1 MKQPIICI
9 TGGHLTPALAV
20 IEEVRRR
27 SLPWK
32 IVFIGRSHAFEGG
45 GSPAHEKRL
54 VGALGVVFHAL
65 ITGRL
70 QRSWS
75 TLTFLSLCKVPIGFV
90 QAVVLLL
97 RYRPTV
103 VVSFG
108 GYIALPVVAAAW
120 IVGIPVFT
128 HEQTEDLGLANT
140 IIARFA
146 RRVVLARE
154 TGVPIRR
161 ALFEPPAKPSFLVDT
176 KHPILYM
183 TGGSTGAQTLNALVF
198 PLVAKLLQTYTV
210 IHQVGASDV
219 SNAQRVKDSLS
230 QHEQPR
236 YVFAD
241 YFDPP
246 DVAWIY
252 RHASLIIGRAGANTV
267 AEAAAIGVPALFV
280 PLPWSAGDE
289 QAKNARRLAGAG
301 MAVVLEQKNL
311 REEALLHHIRDMMH
325 VIHQYKKAA
334 ESVAKT
340 YPRNGAYTVVK
351 EIERIV
357 ATPP

>member
-9 TGGHLTPALAV
+9 TGGHLTPAIAI
-20 IEEVRRR
+20 IEEIKRQR
-27 SLPWK
+27 LPWEM
-32 IVFIGRSHAFEGG
+32 IFIGRRHAFEGG
-45 GSPAHEKRL
+45 GSPAHEERL
-54 VGALGVVFHAL
+54 VGALGVQFHAL

-75 TLTFLSLCKVPIGFV
+75 TLTFLSLLKVPIGFV

-108 GYIALPVVAAAW
+108 GYIALPVVITAW
-120 IVGIPVFT
+120 MVGIPVFT

-146 RRVVLARE
+146 RRVLVACE
-154 TGVPIRR
+154 SGVPIRR
-161 ALFEPPAKPSFLVDT
+161 ALFEPPPQPSFLVDT
-176 KHPILYM
+176 KHSIIYM
-183 TGGSTGAQTLNALVF
+183 TGGSTGARTLNALVF

-219 SNAQRVKDSLS
+219 SKAQWIKDSLS
-230 QHEQPR
+230 QNEQSR
-236 YVFAD
+236 YVVAD

-252 RHASLIIGRAGANTV
+252 RHASLLIGRAGANTV
-267 AEAAAIGVPALFV
+267 AEAAAIGIPALFM
-280 PLPWSAGDE
+280 PLPWAAGDE
-289 QAKNARRLAGAG
+289 QVKNARRLAGKG

-311 REEALLHHIRDMMH
+311 TGEDFFNHIRDMMRT
-325 VIHQYKKAA
+325 IHQYKKAA
-334 ESVAKT
+334 KAVAKN
-340 YPRNGAYTVVK
+340 YPRDGAYTVVK

-357 ATPP
+357 ATFS